1 MIVAN
6 LVKYDLSIF
15 LVTAAHR
22 TEPQKGNKDDIKT
35 KDNSGN
41 KKASVTYKCTLAP
54 LFDILLVNANSSY
67 LVRIQ
72 FITPLPEPS
81 NDEHQA
87 EPENAQPPGEES
99 TDKQEGSKRRY
110 EIDKGHV
117 PASILNSLPKTIKA
131 SLTLLTETSE
141 FHSALMIA
149 KCIFVP
155 FLILALCLFCIR
167 TYLNDLYVT
176 IPDRLLIT
184 SAMAIILHNIPVEIL
199 IKYLGEYSWTSYLKV
214 ADELFFLTP
223 MISLMLF
230 WCIFTGD
237 KLARNEPWER
247 NTRYYC
253 VPILI
258 VVMSALVAG
267 SFVIYSFGPVVPS
280 PFKSHWLEGS
290 GAVRVSIGLLFTLA
304 ALALTYQTYL
314 AVSVFR
320 VLCDISVSYSTS
332 TMVLRMWRLK
342 MVLLYSFVVSLL
354 TIGGY
359 VLKLSIQLGLNWN
372 PQFYLEPIPFHLS
385 LASSYLLGL
394 HGKIFNI

>member
-1 MIVAN
+1 M
-6 LVKYDLSIF
+6 
-15 LVTAAHR
+15 
-22 TEPQKGNKDDIKT
+22 
-35 KDNSGN
+35 
-41 KKASVTYKCTLAP
+41 TYKCTLAP
-54 LFDILLVNANSSY
+54 LFDILLVNTNSSY

-72 FITPLPEPS
+72 FITHLPEPS
-81 NDEHQA
+81 NDKHPA
-87 EPENAQPPGEES
+87 ETENAQPPGEEHS
-99 TDKQEGSKRRY
+99 DKQDVSKRRY
-110 EIDKGHV
+110 KIDKGRV
-117 PASILNSLPKTIKA
+117 QASILNSPPTRIKV

-149 KCIFVP
+149 KSIFVP
-155 FLILALCLFCIR
+155 FVILALCLFCIR

-214 ADELFFLTP
+214 ADELLFLTP
-223 MISLMLF
+223 MVSLMLF

-267 SFVIYSFGPVVPS
+267 SFVIYSFGPVLPS
-280 PFKSHWLEGS
+280 PFNSHWLEGS

-320 VLCDISVSYSTS
+320 VLCDISVSYSTT

-385 LASSYLLGL
+385 LASSYLLGI
-394 HGKIFNI
+394 HGKLFNIWFRNIYETSCKYV